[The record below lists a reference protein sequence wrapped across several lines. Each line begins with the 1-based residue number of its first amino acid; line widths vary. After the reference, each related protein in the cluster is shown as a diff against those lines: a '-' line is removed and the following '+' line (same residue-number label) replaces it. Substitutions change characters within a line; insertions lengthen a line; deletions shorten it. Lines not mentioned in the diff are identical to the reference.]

1 MNCAI
6 KQYKSEYPD
15 AQRYAYLKRPIG
27 GSRERSAQEHS
38 SQEAALLLKERPQQH
53 EGPSTSLETLYF
65 RGFRSRPLLDR
76 KEELALARHIY
87 EGKQKIRSVLQEAID
102 LSAQLGVQPAVIS
115 VRETLQNLL
124 TLSGLSV
131 PAINA
136 LCSCLNVFQRLAK
149 ANGKNGVNVGKQIQ
163 QLSEYIAEVRREMEE
178 AKNELVQRNLRLVVD
193 VAKRYVGRGLGFMD
207 LVQEGNIGLMR
218 AAERFDYQ
226 RGFKFSTYATWWVRQ
241 GITRAI
247 ADQSRTIRVSV
258 HTTEAANK
266 IARASQRMAQRLDRE
281 PNYDE
286 IGNEL
291 GVSTARVHETVHAF
305 QEPVSLDGSFID
317 GENYLGELIPDREVP
332 SPDSEVA
339 KKQIARQVDRIM
351 ETLTPREQQVIRLRF
366 GVGQDEPWTLEQVG
380 RSLSVTRERIRQ
392 IEVVALKKLRQS
404 DVKTLFAE
412 LR

>member
-6 KQYKSEYPD
+6 KQYESEYPHS
-15 AQRYAYLKRPIG
+15 QQYAYLKRPIG
-27 GSRERSAQEHS
+27 GSRECSVPDKHS
-38 SQEAALLLKERPQQH
+38 QRTALLLKESPRQR
-53 EGPSTSLETLYF
+53 EGYSTSLETLYF

-76 KEELALARHIY
+76 KEELELARLVS
-87 EGKQKIRSVLQEAID
+87 EGKNKIRSVIQEAIG
-102 LSAQLGVQPAVIS
+102 LSAQLKNQPVVTSII
-115 VRETLQNLL
+115 EKLQHIV

-131 PAINA
+131 PVINES
-136 LCSCLNVFQRLAK
+136 CSCLKVLQRLAN
-149 ANGKNGVNVGKQIQ
+149 ANRKSQQNFVGQVQRFEQRI
-163 QLSEYIAEVRREMEE
+163 EAARHTMEA

-247 ADQSRTIRVSV
+247 ADQSRTIRVPV
-258 HTTEAANK
+258 HTSEAANK
-266 IARASQRMAQRLDRE
+266 ISHASQRMAQRLDRE

-286 IGNEL
+286 IGVEL
-291 GVSTARVHETVHAF
+291 GVTTARVHETVQAF
-305 QEPVSLDGSFID
+305 QEPVSLDGSSID
-317 GENYLGELIPDREVP
+317 GENYLGELIPDLECP

-339 KKQIARQVDRIM
+339 KKQIVRQVDRIM
-351 ETLTPREQQVIRLRF
+351 EMLTPREQQVIRLRF

-404 DVKTLFAE
+404 EVKTLFAE